1 MKDIITNEFVYELY
15 DSNKLDHISL
25 IEELSN
31 DYLTNEFFKD
41 YKSII
46 DKTDSENY
54 FTYIILNRYGLI
66 GLITLTKIK
75 EDTFVL
81 SYIIKPS
88 FRGQKYS
95 SRTKIDFINYLFN
108 TNKASKIL
116 CYIDINN
123 IRSINSM
130 MKTNPTKIEKTKDN
144 NLLLVTYEKTK
155 ENLLTNK

>member
-66 GLITLTKIK
+66 GLITLSMRSHTATPILLSLK
-75 EDTFVL
+75 E
-81 SYIIKPS
+81 
-88 FRGQKYS
+88 R
-95 SRTKIDFINYLFN
+95 
-108 TNKASKIL
+108 
-116 CYIDINN
+116 
-123 IRSINSM
+123 
-130 MKTNPTKIEKTKDN
+130 
-144 NLLLVTYEKTK
+144 
-155 ENLLTNK
+155 ENG